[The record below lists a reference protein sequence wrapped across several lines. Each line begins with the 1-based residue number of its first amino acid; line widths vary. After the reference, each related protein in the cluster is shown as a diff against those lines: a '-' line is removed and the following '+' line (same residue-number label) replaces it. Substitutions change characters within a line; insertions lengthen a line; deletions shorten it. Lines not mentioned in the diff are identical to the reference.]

1 MIELLK
7 EEVKRFTTPKVG
19 CVIYT
24 TNNNM
29 IDSKMAQKMEQ
40 AQRSYDRQ
48 EPADQPVFVLV
59 EQKMTA
65 EGLYDMFA
73 KMMYEDDKR
82 LYEFFEKVEGVS
94 DVNWEVFRNSNIGW
108 NLQQLYNE
116 WVGEFEPVE

>member
-1 MIELLK
+1 
-7 EEVKRFTTPKVG
+7 
-19 CVIYT
+19 
-24 TNNNM
+24 M

-82 LYEFFEKVEGVS
+82 LYEFF
-94 DVNWEVFRNSNIGW
+94 
-108 NLQQLYNE
+108 
-116 WVGEFEPVE
+116 